1 MQMVVHGITSQAS
14 YSDNFKGNKMATYT
28 ITLTDAE
35 DKALHTVAMSAQD
48 WIDNAV
54 HERCRIAIDEIVN
67 AEVQR
72 KLAAGEPITGSKDD
86 IVMAAN
92 IESAA
97 ERQAR
102 MEAEAAARALEQGQE

>member
-1 MQMVVHGITSQAS
+1 
-14 YSDNFKGNKMATYT
+14 MATYT
-28 ITLTDAE
+28 ITLSTAE
-35 DKALHTVAMSAQD
+35 DKALKVVALSAQD

-54 HERCRIAIDEIVN
+54 HERCRIAIEEIVN

-72 KLAAGEPITGSKDD
+72 KLAAGQPIAGSKDD
-86 IVMAAN
+86 IVLAAN

-102 MEAEAAARALEQGQE
+102 LDAERAASQGA

>member
-1 MQMVVHGITSQAS
+1 MT
-14 YSDNFKGNKMATYT
+14 TYT
-28 ITLTDAE
+28 ITLSDAE
-35 DKALHTVAMSAQD
+35 EKALHVVALSAQD

-72 KLAAGEPITGSKDD
+72 KLAAGESITGSKED
-86 IVMAAN
+86 IVLAAD

-102 MEAEAAARALEQGQE
+102 LEAEQAE

>member
-1 MQMVVHGITSQAS
+1 
-14 YSDNFKGNKMATYT
+14 MATYT

-35 DKALHTVAMSAQD
+35 DKALGVVAFSQND

-54 HERCRIAIDEIVN
+54 HERCRIAIEEIVA

-72 KLAAGEPITGSKDD
+72 KLSANEPITGSKDD
-86 IVMAAN
+86 IVMAAQV
-92 IESAA
+92 ESAA

-102 MEAEAAARALEQGQE
+102 IEAERASQQGA

>member
-1 MQMVVHGITSQAS
+1 M
-14 YSDNFKGNKMATYT
+14 KTYT

-35 DKALHTVAMSAQD
+35 DKALGFVALSQQD

-72 KLAAGEPITGSKDD
+72 KLAANETISGSKED
-86 IVMAAN
+86 IVLAAD
-92 IESAA
+92 IKSAA
-97 ERQAR
+97 ERQT
-102 MEAEAAARALEQGQE
+102 EAEALTQE

>member
-1 MQMVVHGITSQAS
+1 
-14 YSDNFKGNKMATYT
+14 MATYT

-35 DKALHTVAMSAQD
+35 DKALHTVAISAQS

-54 HERCRIAIDEIVN
+54 HERCRIAIEEIFI
-67 AEVQR
+67 AEAQR
-72 KLAAGEPITGSKDD
+72 ISATGGELSGTKDD

-92 IESAA
+92 VESAV

-102 MEAEAAARALEQGQE
+102 LEAERLARG